1 MGLRRTIGRWGVR
14 VRRWLWRIPPPG
26 RVDFGELRRLA
37 PLSRDFGTDRGQA
50 LDRYYIE
57 RFLEA
62 HAADVQGRVL
72 EVGDRSY
79 TQRFGAGRVT
89 HSDVLHVS
97 AGNPQATIVADLAA
111 APQIADATFDC
122 VILTQT
128 LLLIYDPRAA
138 IRTLHRI
145 LRPGGV
151 LLVTVPGI
159 TPVPHETTWGN
170 TWYWSFS
177 VLALRRLL
185 AEAFGE
191 QQVTVAADG
200 NVLAATA
207 FLHGLAVEELTTD
220 ELDHCDPDYPV
231 IVRGRAVRER

>member
-1 MGLRRTIGRWGVR
+1 MGLRRRIHHWCVR
-14 VRRWLWRIPPPG
+14 ALRHLLRIPPPG
-26 RVDFGELRRLA
+26 AVDFGDLRRLA
-37 PLSRDFGTDRGQA
+37 PVSRHFGTDRGQA
-50 LDRYYIE
+50 LDRYYIG

-72 EVGDRSY
+72 EIGDRSY
-79 TQRFGAGRVT
+79 TQRYGGERVT
-89 HSDVLHVS
+89 HSDVLHVN

-111 APQIADATFDC
+111 APQIPDATYDC

-128 LLLIYDPRAA
+128 LLLIYDPSAA
-138 IRTLHRI
+138 IRTLQRI

-159 TPVPHETTWGN
+159 TPVPHRTTWGN

-207 FLHGLAVEELTTD
+207 FLHGLAAEELTTD

-231 IVRGRAVRER
+231 IVRGRAVRDR